1 MQVHV
6 GSVGRLETCTSAWI
20 KPRFETGPRVL
31 SFPFSCCDSV
41 TTTTTFFWKAL
52 SSPGPPLPLPSLDRN
67 HGTLSP
73 AHLHLPSQTRTP
85 PVAGPC
91 QPSSACMVWTSMCRN
106 LQLQSLPPQRTVRL
120 DTLTP
125 IHPPAIAAPCR
136 ATALVNPRQSD
147 TLLQPIATGTN
158 QPQPIYTYIFLHW
171 CITAILC
178 IDSHSR
184 RAYSPA
190 SDGKK
195 SPPHSPPLPNSRTAA
210 PAP

>member
-1 MQVHV
+1 M
-6 GSVGRLETCTSAWI
+6 AWI

-31 SFPFSCCDSV
+31 SFQLLRFRHHHYDLLLEGAEQPWAS
-41 TTTTTFFWKAL
+41 
-52 SSPGPPLPLPSLDRN
+52 PSLAFPRSQPR
-67 HGTLSP
+67 HTISRP
-73 AHLHLPSQTRTP
+73 APSISNSNPPGLVRANPSQRAWFGHPCAVTRNYK
-85 PVAGPC
+85 
-91 QPSSACMVWTSMCRN
+91 AC
-106 LQLQSLPPQRTVRL
+106 PPQRPVRL

-125 IHPPAIAAPCR
+125 IHPPAIVAPCR

-158 QPQPIYTYIFLHW
+158 QPQPIYTHIFLHW